1 LSRYFPAAEKSGFQN
16 IIPPETDRLKL
27 LAFSL
32 LSLSSG
38 ESWQGNFPGREA
50 ALVILGGKGELR
62 LQGQY
67 WPEVGAREN
76 VFAGRAYAAYV
87 PPGEEIA
94 VKALTPLEI
103 AFFTAPAGGGGEAFL
118 VRPEEVVAREVG
130 RENWRRSVQNI
141 FDDRHPA
148 VKRLLVGETYNVPGG
163 WSSYPPH
170 KHDEFLPE
178 REVSLEEIYHFRLN
192 PPQGFGFQRIY
203 SPSAGLDEAFVIKQG
218 DTVIIPCGYHPV
230 AAAPGYALYYLWG
243 LAGEKREMRPR
254 EDDAHSWV
262 NQSS

>member
-1 LSRYFPAAEKSGFQN
+1 VSLHFPAQAATGFRY
-16 IIPPETDRLKL
+16 IIQPEQGQLN
-27 LAFSL
+27 L
-32 LSLSSG
+32 LSLALLSLAPG

-50 ALVILGGKGELR
+50 SLIILGGKAD
-62 LQGQY
+62 LQAQDQH

-76 VFAGRAYAAYV
+76 VFAGRAYAAYI
-87 PPGEEIA
+87 PAGGEIA

-103 AFFTAPAGGGGEAFL
+103 AFFTAPATRAGEVFL
-118 VRPEEVVAREVG
+118 VRPEDIVAREVG
-130 RENWRRSVQNI
+130 RESWQRSVQNI
-141 FDDRHPA
+141 LDARHP
-148 VKRLLVGETYNVPGG
+148 VERLLVGETYNLPGG

-178 REVSLEEIYHFRLN
+178 KEVSLEEVYHFRLN

-203 SPSAGLDEAFVIKQG
+203 SPVAGLDEAYVIKNG
-218 DTVIIPCGYHPV
+218 DSVVIPCGYHPV

-262 NQSS
+262 NAS